1 MIFPESRDKNTLFNP
16 ADFKINYERIV
27 NIHDIQKLKKL
38 KCFLE
43 FISKKISK
51 KNPLVSFYSD
61 LIEARLNNDETK
73 KFHPSSIKGNNSFWK
88 SRLDVL
94 MKDTYDML

>member
-1 MIFPESRDKNTLFNP
+1 MEDIWFT